1 MEVRVC
7 AAVAAAGNFRCADPA
22 LNRQELLANLHT
34 LKSCIHPV
42 QHLAQFPNRTVAHG
56 QGQEHPAGI
65 GIIRHDTRQ
74 GLVETGLPHQ
84 GAPPL
89 ADRTVPDTAEMCLTQ
104 PQTRFSGF
112 LEGRPPETQ

>member
-1 MEVRVC
+1 MFIRLSVSPSL
-7 AAVAAAGNFRCADPA
+7 D
-22 LNRQELLANLHT
+22 
-34 LKSCIHPV
+34 
-42 QHLAQFPNRTVAHG
+42 RTVAHG
-56 QGQEHPAGI
+56 QVRNIQRALV
-65 GIIRHDTRQ
+65 IRHDTRQ

-89 ADRTVPDTAEMCLTQ
+89 ADRTVPDTAEMRLTQ

>member
-1 MEVRVC
+1 MR
-7 AAVAAAGNFRCADPA
+7 AAVTAAGDFRGAYPA
-22 LNRQELLANLHT
+22 LHRPELLAILQS
-34 LKSCIHPV
+34 LESCIHPV
-42 QHLAQFPNRTVAHG
+42 QHLAQLPNRTVSHG

-84 GAPPL
+84 GTPPL
-89 ADRTVPDTAEMCLTQ
+89 ADRTVPDTAEMRLTQ